1 MTRSSP
7 SRTPQFTRYVALGD
21 SQTEGVGDPDGSGGL
36 LGWADRLAQMLA
48 RLYPSLG
55 YANLAVRGRCA
66 GQIRAEQLA
75 PALAMNPDLVSVVA
89 GMNDLLRPRFDRDAV
104 LAEIESMF
112 AAFAAI
118 GAQVV
123 TFTFPDIGAVA
134 PLVRPLSGRV
144 REMNVALRA
153 VAARHRVTVIDFEPV
168 PATTDRRVWT
178 DDRLHL
184 NPLGHELVSRAVA
197 DGLGLP
203 GADDTWRTALP
214 VDPNPRR
221 PAVPGEELRW
231 ATRHLIP
238 WMGRR
243 IRGVSSGNRL
253 GAKRPELLP
262 VTWPRATN
270 FAK

>member
-7 SRTPQFTRYVALGD
+7 FPTPQFTRYVALGD
-21 SQTEGVGDPDGSGGL
+21 SQTEGVGDPDSSGGL
-36 LGWADRLAQMLA
+36 LGWADRLAQVLD
-48 RLYPSLG
+48 RLHSGLN
-55 YANLAVRGRCA
+55 YANLAVCGRCA
-66 GQIRAEQLA
+66 NQIRAEQLA
-75 PALAMNPDLVSVVA
+75 PALAMRPDLVSVVA
-89 GMNDLLRPRFDRDAV
+89 GMNDLLRPRYDRDAV
-104 LAEIESMF
+104 LADIESMF

-144 REMNVALRA
+144 REMNIALRT

-214 VDPNPRR
+214 LDPNHPR
-221 PAVPGEELRW
+221 PAVLSDELRW

-238 WMGRR
+238 WVGRR

-262 VTWPRATN
+262 VT
-270 FAK
+270 